1 MVNWDCTAFS
11 RIPPTIPTARALVT
25 IVSDTTS
32 KTNKTGIPIDVM
44 MINNNKNNDDRIQ
57 QQHSFSKNQQPQY
70 AVEITDCFVADK
82 IHAFNPRLAKI
93 QFIALRQKAVETT
106 EYIRNYTLNQWNSA
120 MEENCIETWSKTM
133 PNNNNLHSHLLVRAH
148 RIMYMPLCHAL
159 EYQPEIHG
167 LVEDFLTSGLDGVPS
182 EWLSRQPFR

>member
-25 IVSDTTS
+25 IVSDTT

-44 MINNNKNNDDRIQ
+44 MNSNKNNDRIQ
-57 QQHSFSKNQQPQY
+57 QQHSSSKNQQTQH

-133 PNNNNLHSHLLVRAH
+133 PNNSHNSHLLVRAH

>member
-25 IVSDTTS
+25 IVSDAS
-32 KTNKTGIPIDVM
+32 PKTGIPIEL
-44 MINNNKNNDDRIQ
+44 IKR
-57 QQHSFSKNQQPQY
+57 QHSKKEPQH
-70 AVEITDCFVADK
+70 AVEVTDCFVADK

-120 MEENCIETWSKTM
+120 MEENCIETWCKTM
-133 PNNNNLHSHLLVRAH
+133 PNNSHNSHLLVRAN

>member
-25 IVSDTTS
+25 IVSSDAS
-32 KTNKTGIPIDVM
+32 SPKTGIPIEL
-44 MINNNKNNDDRIQ
+44 IKRKHSKKEP
-57 QQHSFSKNQQPQY
+57 QH
-70 AVEITDCFVADK
+70 AVEVTDCFVADK

-106 EYIRNYTLNQWNSA
+106 EYIRNYTLNQWCSA
-120 MEENCIETWSKTM
+120 MEEKCIETWSKTM
-133 PNNNNLHSHLLVRAH
+133 PNLHNHLAVRAH

-159 EYQPEIHG
+159 EYQPEVHG
-167 LVEDFLTSGLDGVPS
+167 LVEDLLTSGLDGIPT

>member
-25 IVSDTTS
+25 TVSDAT
-32 KTNKTGIPIDVM
+32 KPKTGIPIEL
-44 MINNNKNNDDRIQ
+44 IKSKKYSKQRLP
-57 QQHSFSKNQQPQY
+57 QH
-70 AVEITDCFVADK
+70 AIEVTDCFVADK

-106 EYIRNYTLNQWNSA
+106 EYIRNYTFNQWNSA

-133 PNNNNLHSHLLVRAH
+133 PNNLHNHLAVRAH

-159 EYQPEIHG
+159 EYQPEVHG
-167 LVEDFLTSGLDGVPS
+167 LVEDLPISGLDGNGIPT

>member
-25 IVSDTTS
+25 IVSDTT

-44 MINNNKNNDDRIQ
+44 MINKNSDRIQ
-57 QQHSFSKNQQPQY
+57 QQHSSSKNQQPQH

-106 EYIRNYTLNQWNSA
+106 EYIRNYTLNQWCSA
-120 MEENCIETWSKTM
+120 MEEKCIETWSKTM
-133 PNNNNLHSHLLVRAH
+133 PNLHNHLAVRAH

-159 EYQPEIHG
+159 EYQPEVHG
-167 LVEDFLTSGLDGVPS
+167 LVEDLLTSGLDGIPT